1 MFAVHLHIFIL
12 SWKNYH
18 LWTFM
23 FVYCHLPITYF
34 TPGVLVGVHVAHVV
48 LCFFFMSYYVSLCS
62 QLQFPH
68 TNDGRFIY
76 TSSCLFY
83 LHYLALFVYSGFQ
96 YTLCCVFLRLV
107 DSFSGMSISD
117 CSSVFSK
124 VYCNTLFQ
132 LDTEQIIMESHYY
145 AYYTIIVYIVWY
157 NVHDSI
163 ISLCLELVKNI

>member
-1 MFAVHLHIFIL
+1 MNIAQLQNKTFKCSLCIFTYSFYPGKITIYGHLCLYIVIFQYRISL
-12 SWKNYH
+12 PVSWSASTLLMLFCVFY
-18 LWTFM
+18 M
-23 FVYCHLPITYF
+23 Y
-34 TPGVLVGVHVAHVV
+34 
-48 LCFFFMSYYVSLCS
+48 YYVSLRS

-68 TNDGRFIY
+68 TNYIRFIF

-83 LHYLALFVYSGFQ
+83 LHYLALFVHSGFQ

-145 AYYTIIVYIVWY
+145 AYYTIIVYIV
-157 NVHDSI
+157 
-163 ISLCLELVKNI
+163 

>member
-1 MFAVHLHIFIL
+1 MHLHIFIF
-12 SWKNYH
+12 SGKVYH

-34 TPGVLVGVHVAHVV
+34 TSGVLVEVHVAHVV
-48 LCFFFMSYYVSLCS
+48 LCFFMYYFVSLRS
-62 QLQFPH
+62 QLRFPH
-68 TNDGRFIY
+68 ANDLRFIF

-83 LHYLALFVYSGFQ
+83 LHYLALFVHSGFQ
-96 YTLCCVFLRLV
+96 HIWCCVYLRLV

-145 AYYTIIVYIVWY
+145 AYYTIIVYIV
-157 NVHDSI
+157 
-163 ISLCLELVKNI
+163 

>member
-1 MFAVHLHIFIL
+1 MFAVHLHIFIFF
-12 SWKNYH
+12 WKDYH

-34 TPGVLVGVHVAHVV
+34 TPGVLVKVHVAHVV
-48 LCFFFMSYYVSLCS
+48 LCFFLIYYYVSLRS
-62 QLQFPH
+62 QLRFPH
-68 TNDGRFIY
+68 KNDLRFIF

-96 YTLCCVFLRLV
+96 HIWCCVYLRLV

-145 AYYTIIVYIVWY
+145 AYYTIIVYIV
-157 NVHDSI
+157 
-163 ISLCLELVKNI
+163 

>member
-1 MFAVHLHIFIL
+1 MSCSRSTLLTLFCVCVL
-12 SWKNYH
+12 
-18 LWTFM
+18 FM
-23 FVYCHLPITYF
+23 Y
-34 TPGVLVGVHVAHVV
+34 
-48 LCFFFMSYYVSLCS
+48 YYVSLRS
-62 QLQFPH
+62 QLRFPH
-68 TNDGRFIY
+68 KNDLRFIF

-96 YTLCCVFLRLV
+96 HIWCCVYLRLV

-145 AYYTIIVYIVWY
+145 AYYTIIVYIV
-157 NVHDSI
+157 
-163 ISLCLELVKNI
+163 